1 MTADV
6 YLPINVTTHRI
17 KAADV
22 PKLLS
27 DVEECS
33 KGLRGFSGYNID
45 FVQESKSVSSWLVCP
60 NVPVSCYSPTYC
72 GISIFIF
79 IFLFFFGGGVV
90 VLAGGVTDYF
100 LGLW

>member
-60 NVPVSCYSPTYC
+60 NNCLLKSANVIWILGSEQ
-72 GISIFIF
+72 IF
-79 IFLFFFGGGVV
+79 
-90 VLAGGVTDYF
+90 VTDC
-100 LGLW
+100 LEQN